1 MTYQEFTKNIEFGN
15 TTAFVYDSPNNRYN
29 YSSGEI
35 CDEVFDNVDS
45 DTEFTI
51 VGIDELPEVK
61 EVIIDNFLSEIAPA
75 AGIEDE
81 GYNMVKKQL
90 NNGKA
95 KVGYWD
101 EETHYGDTFTTR
113 TYMLILIDQDAEEAN
128 VLIEKAD
135 ELQQATDILT
145 ARLREEEDR
154 HPAFVGRYAA
164 CRITWKDN
172 GETEDVIV
180 KLSSDYE
187 NHEDDPDDDHIFYYV
202 DSLRDLASLT
212 LSGKE
217 EFVVD
222 IDSINFFEKL

>member
-35 CDEVFDNVDS
+35 CDEVFDNIDS

-61 EVIIDNFLSEIAPA
+61 EVIVDNFLSEIAPA

-101 EETHYGDTFTTR
+101 EETNYGPDTFTTR

-128 VLIEKAD
+128 VLVEYATNICDSDRVAKVFCKENTNELSNILGDFTREWEEVEVDEDGATKDQDAELDSVLEKYQ
-135 ELQQATDILT
+135 EKI
-145 ARLREEEDR
+145 
-154 HPAFVGRYAA
+154 
-164 CRITWKDN
+164 N
-172 GETEDVIV
+172 
-180 KLSSDYE
+180 
-187 NHEDDPDDDHIFYYV
+187 
-202 DSLRDLASLT
+202 DL
-212 LSGKE
+212 
-217 EFVVD
+217 
-222 IDSINFFEKL
+222 